1 MSDQEQFLDV
11 IDRDEAEARFHA
23 AITLE
28 PLGSESIALS
38 DALGR
43 VLAADVT
50 ARVDVPSFDRSNFD
64 GFAVRAADT
73 FGATELSPKRVR
85 LVGEAIDA
93 GAAPP
98 FEVQSGEAAAIATG
112 GMLPRGPDAILMV
125 EHSEVRDREV
135 FVHRAVSPGHGISF
149 AGSDIAMG
157 ETVLRAGTLLTSRET
172 GVLAAIGENR
182 VSVWRQPRV
191 AIISSG
197 NEIIAPGEPMAPA
210 QVYDSNSQVLAD
222 AVRELGGVPRTL
234 GIVHDDL
241 AALRKMLHAALA
253 ESDVVLLSGGTS
265 KGRGDLCYRV
275 AAELSDP
282 GIVAHGVALKP
293 GKPLC
298 LAASGG
304 KPVVILPGFPTSAIF
319 TFHEFVAPVITR
331 LADRQPESQQA
342 VSATLA
348 TKVNSEIGRTEYLL
362 VGLVKTEHRLAAFP
376 MGKGSGSVTTF
387 SRADGFVTIPRH
399 VEILEEGDQVN
410 VRLIG
415 RGLVVADL
423 VVIGSHCLGLD
434 YLLSQLSRRGVTSK
448 LLTVGSSAGLAAAK
462 RGQCDLAGIH
472 LLDPATGEYN
482 RPFLTEGLEL
492 IDGYRRMQGIVYR
505 RGDTRFEGR
514 SIADIVATA
523 ASDPG
528 CVMVNRNQGSGT
540 RILIDRLLATA
551 DATNA
556 TRPSGYFNQPTS
568 HNAVTAA
575 IHQGRADW
583 GLAIESA
590 ARTLN
595 LGFLPY
601 QDERYD
607 FVIPSDR
614 KNRPAV
620 QAFIASLNEDATRQQ
635 LQGMGLRVAVT
646 T

>member
-1 MSDQEQFLDV
+1 
-11 IDRDEAEARFHA
+11 
-23 AITLE
+23 
-28 PLGSESIALS
+28 
-38 DALGR
+38 
-43 VLAADVT
+43 
-50 ARVDVPSFDRSNFD
+50 
-64 GFAVRAADT
+64 
-73 FGATELSPKRVR
+73 
-85 LVGEAIDA
+85 
-93 GAAPP
+93 
-98 FEVQSGEAAAIATG
+98 
-112 GMLPRGPDAILMV
+112 
-125 EHSEVRDREV
+125 
-135 FVHRAVSPGHGISF
+135 
-149 AGSDIAMG
+149 
-157 ETVLRAGTLLTSRET
+157 
-172 GVLAAIGENR
+172 
-182 VSVWRQPRV
+182 
-191 AIISSG
+191 
-197 NEIIAPGEPMAPA
+197 
-210 QVYDSNSQVLAD
+210 
-222 AVRELGGVPRTL
+222 
-234 GIVHDDL
+234 
-241 AALRKMLHAALA
+241 
-253 ESDVVLLSGGTS
+253 
-265 KGRGDLCYRV
+265 
-275 AAELSDP
+275 
-282 GIVAHGVALKP
+282 
-293 GKPLC
+293 
-298 LAASGG
+298 
-304 KPVVILPGFPTSAIF
+304 
-319 TFHEFVAPVITR
+319 
-331 LADRQPESQQA
+331 
-342 VSATLA
+342 
-348 TKVNSEIGRTEYLL
+348 
-362 VGLVKTEHRLAAFP
+362 
-376 MGKGSGSVTTF
+376 
-387 SRADGFVTIPRH
+387 
-399 VEILEEGDQVN
+399 
-410 VRLIG
+410 
-415 RGLVVADL
+415 VADL